1 MGDTLREAT
10 PVLKDGLPRKAFA
23 YAPTN
28 DPADWKLPFLT
39 KAGAPDPD
47 HLPGAAAALSSGG
60 FRGQKADIPASAVP
74 AVKSK
79 LKAAYRKWKGSDAEL
94 PDGLKEVS
102 VTFAGGYTLREATI
116 LLDKAPTSA
125 TVIGAPNGDVYVM
138 PCWTGAFTD
147 LSKPLE
153 PYAVDDTWSA
163 AWDAEQAADI
173 LGDLVKLKRDES
185 DEPDQAAML
194 DTAIGAVA
202 NFFRA
207 EAAEVTGDA
216 PNPLV
221 AEALAFL
228 ADPDGIELTESAIKG
243 LREVG
248 KRNAARDQT
257 RIQAAHDVL
266 HDLGATHTK
275 GKTYAGMQESA
286 APAPEPEP
294 ILEGAAAAPF
304 RFREA
309 SGPDELITLAEAKPI
324 FDDAARTVWVTPIK
338 PGWGNSRDN
347 NYYPTKTLKEA
358 VDGGKFNHAK
368 MFMDHPRKSDEKDL
382 PERSVK
388 DWFATTR
395 EAVWDDKAQE
405 PRVPIKVHD
414 QAVYDR
420 FQEAPEQIAFSVLGG
435 GVGRP
440 GAVEGKKGRIVE
452 SITNLR
458 SLDWVT
464 EAGAGGQLAFA
475 ESASNE
481 EMDIMGDIKDMTVT
495 QLGELKESN
504 PELYDHLMGL
514 AKTAAATPAA
524 PAAPAAVAEA
534 DEPKWAKDLRETIAA
549 DQTARAA
556 AQAATAAAQTKTAA
570 TGKVAE
576 VVGATTL
583 IKPAKDA
590 IIAQF
595 AEASFGEGTPYA
607 DEAKL
612 VEAVQSSIKVA
623 EASIKPFAGKSR
635 VETGAAGAIR
645 EGDTSERTDIKEA
658 VEKRLET
665 RFAGF
670 GAPPSKPKL
679 VYTSDEVAGMAQ
691 AGTLAPEDGSL
702 SAGAKAAQAAI
713 AAG

>member
-1 MGDTLREAT
+1 MP
-10 PVLKDGLPRKAFA
+10 PVLKDGKPRKAFA

-28 DPADWKLPFLT
+28 DPSTWKLPFLT
-39 KAGAPDPD
+39 ASGAPDPD
-47 HLPGAAAALSSGG
+47 HLPGAAAAMSEGG
-60 FRGQKADIPASAVP
+60 FRGQKADIPADARA

-79 LKAAYRKWKGSDAEL
+79 LKAAYRRWKGSDVEL
-94 PDGLKEVS
+94 PDGLKEVA
-102 VTFAGGYTLREATI
+102 VTFEGGYSIREATI

-125 TVIGAPNGDVYVM
+125 TVIGAPNGDVYVI
-138 PCWTGAFTD
+138 PCWTGAFAD
-147 LSKPLE
+147 LTKPLE
-153 PYAVDDTWSA
+153 TYAPDTNWSA

-173 LGDLVKLKRDES
+173 LGDLVKLKRGES
-185 DEPDQAAML
+185 DEPEQAAML

-207 EAAEVTGDA
+207 EAATIGTTETV
-216 PNPLV
+216 NPMV
-221 AEALAFL
+221 AEAVAFL
-228 ADPDGIELTESAIKG
+228 ADPDGIELTESAIAG

-248 KRNAARDQT
+248 KRNSGRDQT

-286 APAPEPEP
+286 APPPVEVVRDNVGSP
-294 ILEGAAAAPF
+294 APF

-309 SGPDELITLAEAKPI
+309 SGPEELVTLAEAKPI
-324 FDDAARTVWVTPIK
+324 WDAEERTVWVTPIK
-338 PGWGNSRDN
+338 PGWGNSRDK
-347 NYYPTKTLKEA
+347 NYYPAATLKEA
-358 VDGGKFNHAK
+358 VSSGRFDHIK
-368 MFMDHPRKSDEKDL
+368 MYMDHPTSDDEKKR

-395 EAVWDDKAQE
+395 EAKWDDVAQE

-414 QAVYDR
+414 KATFDR

-440 GAVEGKKGRIVE
+440 GEVAGQRGRIVE

-475 ESASNE
+475 ESAGNDE
-481 EMDIMGDIKDMTVT
+481 EMDTMGDEIKDMTVA
-495 QLGELKESN
+495 QLDSLKESN
-504 PELYDHLMGL
+504 PELYGHIMAL
-514 AKTAAATPAA
+514 AKTATTTPAPAAA
-524 PAAPAAVAEA
+524 PAAAPVAEA
-534 DEPKWAKDLRETIAA
+534 EEPKWAKDLRETIAA
-549 DQTARAA
+549 DQTARSA

-570 TGKVAE
+570 SGKVAE

-595 AEASFGEGTPYA
+595 AEASYGEGTPYA

-612 VEAVQSSIKVA
+612 VEAVQGSIKVA
-623 EASIKPFAGKSR
+623 EATIKPFAGKSR
-635 VETGAAGAIR
+635 VDTGAAGAIS
-645 EGDTSERTDIKEA
+645 EGAGGTEDTAIKEA
-658 VEKRLET
+658 VVANLEKRFSSGSTL
-665 RFAGF
+665 
-670 GAPPSKPKL
+670 PSKPRL
-679 VYTSDEVAGMAQ
+679 VYTADEVAGMAQ
-691 AGTLAPEDGSL
+691 NGTLAPEDGSM
-702 SAGAKAAQAAI
+702 SAGAKAAAAAL